1 MVVEN
6 QSQLGEGS
14 TTQPQKIQKLR
25 KPKRKDTQVPQPSDR
40 IENVADEAVHKE
52 LGDSLVRA
60 ATTASSLE
68 TEQDIS
74 NINKTQSKATPNKSS
89 YLGTTSGGGPRCQET
104 IGDTI
109 GQTRF
114 ESVSKHSNDSLLARG
129 NTLRSDE
136 DRLKLDELMA
146 LCTTLQ
152 NRVLDLKKTKT
163 TQHNEIASL
172 KRRVKKLKKKNRSRT
187 HKLKRLYK
195 VSLTARLESFDNEES
210 LGEDASKQGRIND
223 IDADDEITL
232 VSVQNVDEE
241 MFDVNVLDRD
251 LHGAHFLPLEF
262 ISDHFIRLSMATT
275 QVPIVLDDSTFNP
288 SMNQDDLVIGDED
301 ASSSEPKLA
310 PTIVNRKYDHIRMRE
325 SIAHWIL
332 MHEHSFS
339 IVKEAGFDFMMKEWD
354 IENKIYSTSMDNTSA
369 NDKAIKNLRR
379 IFEVDRKLLCDGR
392 LFHVR
397 CCAHILNLIAQD
409 GLETIKSVIK
419 KNCKTCWNSTYEM
432 LVGASKFK
440 EVFPKYEERDH
451 DFDSC
456 PLKDDWVRVEQICKI
471 LEVFNN
477 VTHIIS
483 GSDYPTSNL
492 FLCEVSKVKQVLD
505 GKKDDE
511 SEFIRKMVEKMKE
524 KFDKYWAEVHL
535 LMAIAAVLDPRTL
548 RSLHSEYVTIYNE
561 STTESKQKVAAK
573 EKDDEVN
580 VVEEVVEVIN
590 TAKTVS
596 AATTTTATITT
607 VDDITL
613 AQALM
618 EIKSTKPKEKGVV
631 IQELGESTT
640 TISSQLSSQQSQDK
654 GKGILIEPVKPMKK
668 KDLIRLDEEG
678 ALKLQAEFD
687 EEERLAREKAEKE
700 KEANIALIETWDDIQ
715 AKIDDDHQLKK

>member
-1 MVVEN
+1 MRRSRSLLTIHSNETNGIGVHAGDSKLMLLGITYYCWVTTAGRKLMPLRLHALVDGKKIIITEA
-6 QSQLGEGS
+6 SVRRDLQLADGE
-14 TTQPQKIQKLR
+14 
-25 KPKRKDTQVPQPSDR
+25 
-40 IENVADEAVHKE
+40 DEAAHKE

-60 ATTASSLE
+60 ATTSSSLE
-68 TEQDIS
+68 TEQDS
-74 NINKTQSKATPNKSS
+74 GNINKTQSKATPNKSS
-89 YLGTTSGGGPRCQET
+89 SLGTTSGGGP
-104 IGDTI
+104 
-109 GQTRF
+109 
-114 ESVSKHSNDSLLARG
+114 RG

-152 NRVLDLKKTKT
+152 NMVLDLKKTKT
-163 TQHNEIASL
+163 AQHNEIASL

-195 VSLTARLESFDNEES
+195 VGLTARVESSDNEES

-241 MFDVNVLDRD
+241 MFDVNVLDRGANKPSFYQATQARARARARLD
-251 LHGAHFLPLEF
+251 RLNLHSAHFLPLEF

-275 QVPIVLDDSTFNP
+275 QVLIVLDDSTFNP

-301 ASSSEPKLA
+301 ASNEESFLDKDWKLNKWVLNFVHVPPPHRGINISDA
-310 PTIVNRKYDHIRMRE
+310 LYKC
-325 SIAHWIL
+325 
-332 MHEHSFS
+332 FQ
-339 IVKEAGFDFMMKEWD
+339 EWD
-354 IENKIYSTSMDNTSA
+354 IKNKYIASQWISEARTKTF
-369 NDKAIKNLRR
+369 NDL
-379 IFEVDRKLLCDGR
+379 VQQMKLPNNKL
-392 LFHVR
+392 
-397 CCAHILNLIAQD
+397 ILD
-409 GLETIKSVIK
+409 
-419 KNCKTCWNSTYEM
+419 CKTRWNSTYEM

-440 EVFPKYEERDH
+440 EVFPKYEERDP

-456 PLKDDWVRVEQICKI
+456 PLKNDWVRVEKICEI

-492 FLCEVSKVKQVLD
+492 FLCEVYKVKQVLD

-535 LMAIAAVLDPRTL
+535 VMVIAAVLDPRVKMWSLEFIFPKIYNSVDEKDLIKMVEQTL

-561 STTESKQKVAAK
+561 STTESNEKNEQKVAAK

-580 VVEEVVEVIN
+580 VVEVIN

-596 AATTTTATITT
+596 AVTTTTATITT
-607 VDDITL
+607 VDDVTL

-618 EIKSTKPKEKGVV
+618 EIKSTKPKEKG
-631 IQELGESTT
+631 
-640 TISSQLSSQQSQDK
+640 DK
-654 GKGILIEPVKPMKK
+654 GKGILIEPMKPMKK

-678 ALKLQAEFD
+678 ALKLQAELD